1 MKVNVTELVEKI
13 KSVISETELHV
24 ARSSRVL
31 WRILSLNLADDR
43 VMPMKVLSVALEYGG
58 VSVVYASRF
67 LSRIIIKGVSH
78 FPFEKE
84 KYPTPENV
92 MSAITLASNEL
103 WVTRAQV
110 IMVVPKSWTIVK
122 TADFPLAVTENISA
136 VVSNELDRLT
146 PLSPEKAYYDFQIIG
161 EEESRLLVM
170 VAAVNSDVLQPYLDS
185 FQEKKTIVRRLSVSS
200 SAFGTLCDYAHGT
213 GSIIFLIISGNGYE
227 GGIIR
232 DHKWFASFTGRF
244 TGEDEQSNVR
254 IIAAEI
260 NPFIELMEEGSEV
273 IVDHLPNE
281 EWRLRLQETIHA
293 PVRFI
298 KEFNLKLHFSN
309 SKDINKVSFP
319 ALGGALEHLLPGAS
333 NMNLLDQGKH
343 QSAGTPLG
351 FTIILVIILIA
362 LSLFW
367 LISPLQIEKLR
378 LETINREIDARKTE
392 VKKTELIQKNIEN
405 IQNEIST
412 IRTFKSS
419 RPMMLNILK
428 EMTSVLPRSTWLS
441 RIRIADTTI
450 EIEGYAASATEIVPK
465 LEASPYFK
473 KVEFS
478 SPTSRDLRM
487 NADRFAIKMEI
498 EGLPEEK
505 LEHGEKK

>member
-1 MKVNVTELVEKI
+1 MKVNTAEIIEKI
-13 KSVISETELHV
+13 KSIISEMELRA
-24 ARSSRVL
+24 ARFGKVL

-43 VMPMKVLSVALEYGG
+43 VMPMKVLSVALEYGN

-67 LSRIIIKGVSH
+67 LSRIKIKGISH
-78 FPFEKE
+78 YTFEKG

-92 MSAITLASNEL
+92 SSAITLASNEL
-103 WVTRAQV
+103 WVSRAQV
-110 IMVVPKSWTIVK
+110 VMVVPKSWTIVK
-122 TADFPLAVTENISA
+122 TTDFPLAVKENISA

-146 PLSPEKAYYDFQIIG
+146 PLSPEKAFYDFQIIG
-161 EEESRLLVM
+161 EEEDRLLVM

-185 FQEKKTIVRRLSVSS
+185 LQEKKTIVRRISVSS
-200 SAFGTLCDYAHGT
+200 SAVGTLCDYAHGS
-213 GSIIFLIISGNGYE
+213 GSVIFLIISGNGYE
-227 GGIIR
+227 GGVIR
-232 DHKWFASFTGRF
+232 DHKWFASFTGRL
-244 TGEDEQSNVR
+244 TGEDEQSNIL
-254 IIAAEI
+254 IIAAEVK
-260 NPFIELMEEGSEV
+260 PFLEEDTEV
-273 IVDHLPNE
+273 IIDHFPIE
-281 EWRLRLQETIHA
+281 EWRLRLQESIQV

-298 KEFNLKLHFSN
+298 RELDLKVHFSN
-309 SKDINKVSFP
+309 GKDFDKVSSP

-343 QSAGTPLG
+343 QSAGTPFG
-351 FTIILVIILIA
+351 FTIILIIILIA

-367 LISPLQIEKLR
+367 LISPLQIEKLK
-378 LETINREIDARKTE
+378 LETINREIDARKNE
-392 VKKTELIQKNIEN
+392 VKKIELLQKNVEN

-412 IRTFKSS
+412 IRAFKSS
-419 RPMMLNILK
+419 RPMMMNILK
-428 EMTSVLPRSTWLS
+428 EMTRILPRNTWLS
-441 RIRIADTTI
+441 RMRIADTTI